1 MATVM
6 TAFHIGTT
14 ILHRR
19 NCLAHGE
26 IMIKFAIPQ
35 IGDEEKGA
43 VLKVLDSG
51 RLTDGPMVEEFER
64 MFGEIHGGYA
74 VAVSSATA
82 GLHLL
87 FRDVAR
93 VIIPAMTHIAT
104 ANAARNAGCEIKF
117 ADCGPDGNMTDEA
130 IFQAR
135 KGFEDAAVCGLHYLG
150 KPCEAKIDMV
160 DSALHIGHQ
169 IKVPSVFSFY
179 PAKQMTSCEG
189 GMVVTKDHAQAER
202 IRCARAFGRERLGV
216 YRFASAGLNYRM
228 SEVHAAIGIE
238 QLKKLPGFLAKRRA
252 NWETLRAGIEGEVI
266 ESMPGSAYAFG
277 VVLESKDERDGMK
290 RRLLEEG
297 VETSIHYETIVPA
310 QPCYGSHQW
319 GWPGARRIADRVL
332 CLPVGPHLGAPDMHH
347 IARAFNLLRKGELV

>member
-1 MATVM
+1 
-6 TAFHIGTT
+6 
-14 ILHRR
+14 
-19 NCLAHGE
+19 
-26 IMIKFAIPQ
+26 MIKFAVPQ
-35 IGDEEKGA
+35 IGDEEKES

-64 MFGEIHGGYA
+64 MFGEMHGGYA

-87 FRDVAR
+87 FSEYEN
-93 VIIPAMTHIAT
+93 IILPAMTHIAT

-130 IFQAR
+130 IFQTR
-135 KGFEDAAVCGLHYLG
+135 KGGFEDAPVCGLHYLG
-150 KPCEAKIDMV
+150 KPCDAQIDCA
-160 DSALHIGHQ
+160 DSALHIGYE
-169 IKVPSVFSFY
+169 IKVASVFSFY

-202 IRCARAFGRERLGV
+202 IRSARAFGRERLGV
-216 YRFASAGLNYRM
+216 YRFTSEGLNYRM

-238 QLKKLPGFLAKRRA
+238 QIKKLPGFLAKRKE
-252 NWETLRAGIEGEVI
+252 NWETLRALIEGEAI

-277 VVLESKDERDGMK
+277 ALLKSKDERDRMK

-297 VETSIHYETIVPA
+297 VETSIHYETIVPD
-310 QPCYGSHQW
+310 QPCYRYHRDRFA
-319 GWPGARRIADRVL
+319 GARRIADRVL
-332 CLPVGPHLGAPDMHH
+332 CLPVGPHLGTADMCH

>member
-1 MATVM
+1 
-6 TAFHIGTT
+6 
-14 ILHRR
+14 
-19 NCLAHGE
+19 
-26 IMIKFAIPQ
+26 MIKFAAPQ
-35 IGDEEKGA
+35 IGDEEKEA

-64 MFGEIHGGYA
+64 MFGEMHGGYA

-87 FRDVAR
+87 FGGVAR
-93 VIIPAMTHIAT
+93 IIMPAMTHIAT
-104 ANAARNAGCEIKF
+104 AHAAFNAGCNIRF
-117 ADCGPDGNMTDEA
+117 ADCGADGNMTDETIA
-130 IFQAR
+130 LVR
-135 KGFEDAAVCGLHYLG
+135 KRGFENAYVCGLHYLG
-150 KPCEAKIDMV
+150 KPCEAGIHFA

-202 IRCARAFGRERLGV
+202 IRRARAFGRERLGV
-216 YRFASAGLNYRM
+216 YKFYSAGLNYRM

-238 QLKKLPGFLAKRRA
+238 QLKKLPGFLTRRKE

-297 VETSIHYETIVPA
+297 VETSIHYETIVPD
-310 QPCYGSHQW
+310 QPCYGDHK
-319 GWPGARRIADRVL
+319 GDWPGARRIADRVL
-332 CLPVGPHLGAPDMHH
+332 CLPVGPHLNRADMRRV
-347 IARAFNLLRKGELV
+347 AKAFNSLRKGRLL